1 LYIFASI
8 VQILMLVVI
17 FLFFKQM
24 EEPSYGGAAALKNI
38 TGERFSG
45 RMTIFLFFQIGFI
58 VFERYLFLMN
68 PKEWT
73 DWETFKKSKSD
84 YGDPRHLIIKR
95 ICRNLENTTP
105 RNKMI
110 SIFRRVHFLTSLFNM
125 KADDFFKLVQQAH
138 SESEQANSIEYKKTQ
153 DYVHNP
159 LYKRLTYIK
168 VLMGFFYLAM
178 FVYFPLMGHY
188 KVSGGPFC
196 NSYFHPIERQKC
208 NHVNENIY
216 IQLFFF
222 LTTLYFIL
230 CALQIKYGE
239 SFLKNQ
245 KKKDSRWTMSEKIT
259 NLIVTKA
266 PFIFEIK
273 TALDF
278 AVTKTS
284 LGLFEWF
291 KFEDIYN
298 TFFAAKYAQIS
309 SDMKKL
315 GLVRST
321 FEKVLF
327 GWVALFVFLGI
338 VLAPIFIFSNFN
350 PDSVANT
357 ILSIESSVGIKIEYS
372 KFELYRNT
380 NPKELKTLD
389 ESDFY
394 KYIGTNTSTKL
405 TYQQDQMQIINL
417 YPFGDTTW
425 AITPDMYTQL
435 DNLLLGT
442 LKDQSTAHIYLNFK
456 TTQLSGKALT
466 YYDERA
472 LTPEM
477 VLSIHQMMVKC
488 TDSKVIIPKFYDRL
502 TQITQEGFKPFNES
516 DTFNKTVEL
525 TPVCKNDTQ
534 NSTKP
539 DKVQVKYWNVTTS
552 DVGASKWEKEG
563 NKGIAIFVVLDNF
576 SRNLSMF
583 TSVVAM
589 YTGFVLIIGNI
600 IRGLFTGQTTK
611 LWTTDVPKAEQIIR
625 ICEGVTAARIEGNT
639 FREEVLYWE
648 LVDIMRSPEMI
659 KLITANYLDH
669 KKKIEKVHAKNEA
682 SS

>member
-1 LYIFASI
+1 
-8 VQILMLVVI
+8 MLVVI

-24 EEPSYGGAAALKNI
+24 EEPSYGGTEALKNI

-73 DWETFKKSKSD
+73 DWETFKKTKSE
-84 YGDPRHLIIKR
+84 YGDPRHVLVRR
-95 ICRNLENTTP
+95 IWRNLKNATP
-105 RNKMI
+105 KVKMI
-110 SIFRRVHFLTSLFNM
+110 TIFRRVSFLMSLFNI
-125 KADDFFKLVQQAH
+125 KADDFWKLIEAAKLKT
-138 SESEQANSIEYKKTQ
+138 EEENSKEELKKLQ

-159 LYKRLTYIK
+159 LYKRLMYIK

-178 FVYFPLMGHY
+178 FIYFPMVGHF
-188 KVSGGPFC
+188 KISGKPFC

-208 NHVNENIY
+208 NHVSENFY

-222 LTTLYFIL
+222 FTTLYFIL

-245 KKKDSRWTMSEKIT
+245 KKKNSRWTMSEKIT

-266 PFIFEIK
+266 PFVFEIK

-315 GLVRST
+315 GLIRST
-321 FEKVLF
+321 FEKILF

-350 PDSVANT
+350 PDSVPNAIQT
-357 ILSIESSVGIKIEYS
+357 IESSVGIKIAYS
-372 KFELYRNT
+372 KFELYKNT
-380 NPKELKTLD
+380 NPKELKTMQ
-389 ESDFY
+389 ESDFD
-394 KYIGTNTSTKL
+394 KYIGSNSSTKL
-405 TYQQDQMQIINL
+405 TFQSGQMQIVNL
-417 YPFGDTTW
+417 YTFGDTTW
-425 AITPDMYTQL
+425 AITPEMYTQL
-435 DNLLLGT
+435 DNLLLDT
-442 LKDQSTAHIYLNFK
+442 LKDQKTAFIYLNFK
-456 TTQLSGKALT
+456 VTQLSGKAISH
-466 YYDERA
+466 YKEHA
-472 LTPEM
+472 LNPES
-477 VLSIHQMMVKC
+477 VLSIHQMLMKC
-488 TDSKVIIPKFYDRL
+488 TETKIIVPNFYNRIL
-502 TQITQEGFKPFNES
+502 QITTNGFESFKDS

-525 TPVCKNDTQ
+525 TPVCKN
-534 NSTKP
+534 STGNATE
-539 DKVQVKYWNVTTS
+539 DKVQVRYWHVTTS
-552 DVGASKWEKEG
+552 DAGASQWEKEG
-563 NKGIAIFVVLDNF
+563 NKGIAIFMVLDNF
-576 SRNLSMF
+576 SKNLAMF

-600 IRGLFTGQTTK
+600 IRGVFTGQTTK
-611 LWTTDVPKAEQIIR
+611 VWTTDVPKAEQIIR

-648 LVDIMRSPEMI
+648 LIDIMRSPEMI
-659 KLITANYLDH
+659 KLITANYLEH

-682 SS
+682 SA